1 MIKKFVIS
9 LVTLY
14 FINCVSLGKVGYL
27 VPAEN
32 DTKEVSDEVA
42 GQKCGTL
49 VINIF
54 DDVNRDLE
62 SQGQAATSQKNV
74 AVVFEQGAFS
84 GCMQLR
90 KLK

>member
-1 MIKKFVIS
+1 MIKKFVIC
-9 LVTLY
+9 LVTFY

-32 DTKEVSDEVA
+32 DTKEVSDEVV
-42 GQKCGTL
+42 GQKCGTI

-54 DDVNRDLE
+54 DDVNKNLE
-62 SQGQAATSQKNV
+62 AQGQASISQKNV
-74 AVVFEQGAFS
+74 AVVFEQEAFS